1 MATFRDFFFF
11 YAHPEAAQ
19 MDLTASTTSSVP
31 TLMLYE
37 PQKLGTLPSR
47 PSTIELHSTASR
59 CGQYPQP
66 FSTLPFTSRATP
78 ISLETSITHSSQ
90 LPSKCVKEPSTTFG
104 MDATHPTYSPSPPHR
119 LLTAS
124 LGALASSTPLQTP
137 STSNSTSTPPTS
149 TTPSPAAPPPTL

>member
-47 PSTIELHSTASR
+47 PSTIEVHSTASR
-59 CGQYPQP
+59 CGRYPQP
-66 FSTLPFTSRATP
+66 FSTIPFTSRAIP